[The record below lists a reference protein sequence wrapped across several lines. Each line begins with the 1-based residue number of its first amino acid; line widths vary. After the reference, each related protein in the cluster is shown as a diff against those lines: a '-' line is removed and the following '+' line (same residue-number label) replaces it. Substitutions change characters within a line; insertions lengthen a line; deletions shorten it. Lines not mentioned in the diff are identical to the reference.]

1 LHTIILLKNSI
12 RPLMFREANS
22 ADLPELL
29 KLERASFAP
38 HRQSTAR
45 SLRRSVASPFQSA
58 WVAEKNE
65 GGSSRMVAAAILY
78 PHKHRL
84 RIYSIA
90 VDPACRGEGVGQAFM
105 TKILEIAE
113 NRGCREI
120 SLEADASDTR
130 LLNWY
135 TQQGFTFLKTLPD
148 YYAPGEHAVRMTA
161 RLV

>member
-1 LHTIILLKNSI
+1 MLQI
-12 RPLMFREANS
+12 
-22 ADLPELL
+22 
-29 KLERASFAP
+29 ERASFAP
-38 HRQSTAR
+38 HRQSTAK
-45 SLRRSVASPFQSA
+45 SLRLSLASSFQSV

-65 GGSSRMVAAAILY
+65 GGTNRIVGAAVLY
-78 PHKHRL
+78 PHKNRL

-90 VDPACRGEGVGQAFM
+90 VDPACRGEGLGNAFM
-105 TKILEIAE
+105 SKIREIAE

-130 LLNWY
+130 LVNWY